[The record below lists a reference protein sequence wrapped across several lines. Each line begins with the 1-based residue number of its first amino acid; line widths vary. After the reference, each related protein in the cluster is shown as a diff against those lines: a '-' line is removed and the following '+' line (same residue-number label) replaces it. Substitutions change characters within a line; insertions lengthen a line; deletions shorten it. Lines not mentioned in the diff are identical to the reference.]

1 MKIFSLVGLAALAV
15 LVTGCPHNDYT
26 VELTPRG
33 QAVERRLDFYR
44 ADGVDSNGVPKYESF
59 PTNELAAITA
69 LYPAGAVTQ
78 QGERHAAVAEFSGA
92 LPGDVGGAGEYHH
105 FHTSLGDAGFY
116 VERVRGTNDL
126 AATASAR
133 MAAADQLTDLVL
145 GWSRAEFGR
154 EPGYKNLRWFVDQ
167 DFRRDL
173 KNFALYFWAGEIAA
187 AGNTNAT
194 EEFMVRLGHYLG
206 ERGYLK
212 REDWSRLAQLTGGSP
227 EIPGVLLV
235 QKLIAEKL
243 GVPPSGPLPKP
254 VALLADPVEL
264 DKSWNKFLTGT
275 PMYRT
280 QLKQW
285 AADKKTKPDLEK
297 PNPSEAVGELFLS
310 LIQSGPSGESDHL
323 TVRLKLAA
331 APDHTNGRWNETR
344 RQVVWETPLE
354 VRESARRLP
363 VFCYASWS
371 HPDEQF
377 QQAHFGRVILNGDE
391 LLKYCLWH
399 GGLSAA
405 QAGEWEKLLANIQS
419 VREATN
425 QLAAFEFSAPAPAGA
440 ANFGRAL
447 LNSALERSAA
457 P

>member
-1 MKIFSLVGLAALAV
+1 MKMFLLVGLAALAV

-33 QAVERRLDFYR
+33 PVVERRLDFYR

-69 LYPAGAVTQ
+69 LYPTGAVTQ
-78 QGERHAAVAEFSGA
+78 HGERHAAVAEFSGA

-116 VERVRGTNDL
+116 VERFRGTNDL
-126 AATASAR
+126 AATAGAR

-154 EPGYKNLRWFVDQ
+154 EPGYKNLRWFVDV

-173 KNFALYFWAGEIAA
+173 KNFGLYFWAGEIAA
-187 AGNTNAT
+187 AGNTNAP
-194 EEFMVRLGHYLG
+194 EEFMVRLGHYLA

-212 REDWSRLAQLTGGSP
+212 MEDWPRLAQLTGGSP
-227 EIPGVLLV
+227 EIPGALLV

-243 GVPPSGPLPKP
+243 GVPPAGPLPKP
-254 VALLADPVEL
+254 VALLADPFEL

-280 QLKQW
+280 RLKQW
-285 AADKKTKPDLEK
+285 AADKKAKPDLEK

-310 LIQSGPSGESDHL
+310 LIESGPSGEVDHL

-344 RQVVWETPLE
+344 RQVVWEAPLE
-354 VRESARRLP
+354 VAESARRLP
-363 VFCYASWS
+363 VFCYANWS
-371 HPDEQF
+371 HPDEKF
-377 QQAHFGRVILNGDE
+377 QQAHFGRVVLSGDE

-399 GGLSAA
+399 GGLGAA
-405 QAGEWEKLLANIQS
+405 ETGEWEKLLAKIQS
-419 VREATN
+419 AGEATN
-425 QLAAFEFSAPAPAGA
+425 QLAAFEFSAPTPAGA
-440 ANFGRAL
+440 AEFGRGL
-447 LNSALERSAA
+447 LNSALARSAA